1 MKYILG
7 NEKGNQCVFCAAA
20 QQEDGHENLIIARG
34 EHAFVILNR
43 FPYTSGHIMV
53 VPYAH
58 QPSLPDLDEPTRRE
72 IIELLN
78 RGLLVLQAV
87 YKPEGFN
94 VGANI
99 GGVAGAGI
107 AEHFQP
113 ENLVGKRVIIVANL
127 APRKLKGI
135 ESQGMILS
143 AADAEGKLG
152 LVAPPDGW
160 TGGWIVK

>member
-1 MKYILG
+1 MDHLWSPWRMKYILG

-107 AEHFQP
+107 AEHFHFHIVPRWAGDTNFMSTLAGTRVLP
-113 ENLVGKRVIIVANL
+113 EALEDTFQRI
-127 APRKLKGI
+127 R
-135 ESQGMILS
+135 QGW
-143 AADAEGKLG
+143 AALFEK
-152 LVAPPDGW
+152 
-160 TGGWIVK
+160 

>member
-107 AEHFQP
+107 AEHFHFHIVPRWAGDTNFMSTLAGTRVLP
-113 ENLVGKRVIIVANL
+113 EALEDTFQRI
-127 APRKLKGI
+127 R
-135 ESQGMILS
+135 QGW
-143 AADAEGKLG
+143 AALFEK
-152 LVAPPDGW
+152 
-160 TGGWIVK
+160 